1 MAQEIEAKF
10 YVASLQDI
18 KQRLDKLGAGV
29 SEPRVLETNLR
40 FDTPNRDLKKV
51 NRVLRL
57 RKDSR
62 ARLTYKD
69 SDQMEAGALS
79 RRELEFTVSDFD
91 EAKDMLEAL
100 GYELVFIYEK
110 YRTTYK
116 LGDVEIML
124 DEMPYG
130 SFVEVEGEAASL
142 QSTAE
147 QLGLKWDASIHDT
160 YRGLFD
166 QLQQKKNLGFRDL
179 SFANFER
186 IQVTPQDLGVTP
198 ADQ

>member
-1 MAQEIEAKF
+1 M
-10 YVASLQDI
+10 
-18 KQRLDKLGAGV
+18 
-29 SEPRVLETNLR
+29 
-40 FDTPNRDLKKV
+40 
-51 NRVLRL
+51 LRL

-69 SDQMEAGALS
+69 SDQIEAGALS

-116 LGDVEIML
+116 LGGVEVML

-130 SFVEVEGEAASL
+130 PFVEIEGEGALL
-142 QSTAE
+142 QNTAE
-147 QLGLKWDASIHDT
+147 ELGLKWDASIHDT
-160 YRGLFD
+160 YSGLFD
-166 QLQQKKNLGFRDL
+166 HLREHKKLTFGDL
-179 SFANFER
+179 TFANFEGLR
-186 IQVTPQDLGVTP
+186 ITPDDLGVTP
-198 ADQ
+198 ADE